1 MGKYRLINTIIIVI
15 LVFTSCKREQN
26 ESVYQGRVIRE
37 TLALHGEEYTELF
50 YDDVENVELYQLLP
64 NREKLIMIEGVDYVI
79 AGNKIKRT
87 SHSVIPDF
95 ANHQV
100 KYEPDGRFIWTPEP
114 DRNPELMLN
123 YQLYADYKYDNRYE
137 QPIKARISEEL
148 NNKLTSGKSL
158 KIVCNGTSIS
168 FSAHTYENYYYNN
181 DSQSYLQLI
190 ARSIRKI
197 YGVES
202 TVLNLSTDGGGVN
215 QIQDLQPIVDA
226 NPDVVILELGMN
238 DHNGVAPNS
247 DYYTRSI
254 EYAID
259 VFKANSID
267 VVLIGFFQQN
277 PQWSLEYPANTKKYN
292 DILSQLAQKYHLF
305 FADIY
310 SAFERIDKRKLYR
323 DYMGDFM
330 HHPTSFGHKLYYLE
344 VMPFFINTSMLKEI
358 YWNIFNRLLPL

>member
-1 MGKYRLINTIIIVI
+1 M
-15 LVFTSCKREQN
+15 
-26 ESVYQGRVIRE
+26 
-37 TLALHGEEYTELF
+37 
-50 YDDVENVELYQLLP
+50 
-64 NREKLIMIEGVDYVI
+64 
-79 AGNKIKRT
+79 
-87 SHSVIPDF
+87 
-95 ANHQV
+95 
-100 KYEPDGRFIWTPEP
+100 
-114 DRNPELMLN
+114 
-123 YQLYADYKYDNRYE
+123 
-137 QPIKARISEEL
+137 
-148 NNKLTSGKSL
+148 
-158 KIVCNGTSIS
+158 
-168 FSAHTYENYYYNN
+168 
-181 DSQSYLQLI
+181 I